1 MQKVI
6 YIVKLGHT
14 RVTLAALVEMSRTN
28 IEKLEGNPAF
38 PTTLPPLK
46 DYGDAKERLQVA
58 LDDYRFNPSRLGKTE
73 RDTAFRELKT
83 MRMELGNFVQAQ
95 SQGDLDLIQSAG
107 FEVERKPQPS
117 SKPTTPANLR
127 AKGTEYPSEILV
139 NFNGVK
145 GKLYYRLFI
154 CKEDPKVASN
164 WKFHSATS
172 KNRVLVTGMESH
184 SEVHFR
190 VVAVGTAGASPVSD
204 YATAKA
210 A

>member
-14 RVTLAALVEMSRTN
+14 RVTMAALVEKSRKN
-28 IEKLEGNPAF
+28 VEMLEGNPAF
-38 PTTLPPLK
+38 PTTLPALPKITEAREKL
-46 DYGDAKERLQVA
+46 EVA

-73 RDTAFRELKT
+73 RDTAFRELRNL
-83 MRMELGNFVQAQ
+83 RMELGNFVQAQ

-117 SKPTTPANLR
+117 VKPTAPTNVR
-127 AKGTEYPSEILV
+127 AKGTEYPSEIMV
-139 NFNGVK
+139 NFSGVK

-190 VVAVGTAGASPVSD
+190 VITVGTRGASPVSD